1 MRSTN
6 SNQFQIKT
14 TATNEYRASFLI
26 KKVNELW
33 HKVINL
39 VVVFWP
45 NGKGPSAIVL
55 PPSLILMLTSG
66 GFEDPRAPLN
76 MTGNNVSLRVIK
88 SNDRY
93 FIRNDEHEIT
103 AMLNR
108 FDRIEAIGTDTTHYP
123 PYAFWADDRH
133 WVVAFDPDE
142 EEHDQCN
149 TGHALSASW
158 CPARFK
164 HAVIRK
170 ITYW

>member
-1 MRSTN
+1 
-6 SNQFQIKT
+6 
-14 TATNEYRASFLI
+14 
-26 KKVNELW
+26 
-33 HKVINL
+33 
-39 VVVFWP
+39 
-45 NGKGPSAIVL
+45 
-55 PPSLILMLTSG
+55 MLTSG

-142 EEHDQCN
+142 EEHDQ
-149 TGHALSASW
+149 
-158 CPARFK
+158 
-164 HAVIRK
+164 V
-170 ITYW
+170 